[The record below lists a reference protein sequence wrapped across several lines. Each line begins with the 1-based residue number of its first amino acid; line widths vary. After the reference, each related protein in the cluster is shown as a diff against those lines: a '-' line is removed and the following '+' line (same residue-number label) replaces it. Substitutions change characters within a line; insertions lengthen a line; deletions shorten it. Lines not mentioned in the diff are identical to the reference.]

1 MKEHKNN
8 KYLVLEVKKELFRVL
23 EFSFYKENINVVYFE
38 EFIDIQKLESL
49 FEDEIKACVI
59 SFSKDIDKKNIV
71 KIENEIKK
79 LNINLMKILVN
90 FKQYILQFKISI
102 HLVNTDHMFTLYL
115 INFLIFE
122 MN

>member
-38 EFIDIQKLESL
+38 EFTDIQKLESL

-59 SFSKDIDKKNIV
+59 SFSKDIDKKI
-71 KIENEIKK
+71 
-79 LNINLMKILVN
+79 
-90 FKQYILQFKISI
+90 
-102 HLVNTDHMFTLYL
+102 
-115 INFLIFE
+115 
-122 MN
+122 

>member
-49 FEDEIKACVI
+49 FEDDIEACVI
-59 SFSKDIDKKNIV
+59 SFSKDIDKENIV

-79 LNINLMKILVN
+79 LNINFDK
-90 FKQYILQFKISI
+90 KY
-102 HLVNTDHMFTLYL
+102 
-115 INFLIFE
+115 
-122 MN
+122 

>member
-49 FEDEIKACVI
+49 FER
-59 SFSKDIDKKNIV
+59 
-71 KIENEIKK
+71 
-79 LNINLMKILVN
+79 
-90 FKQYILQFKISI
+90 
-102 HLVNTDHMFTLYL
+102 
-115 INFLIFE
+115 
-122 MN
+122 